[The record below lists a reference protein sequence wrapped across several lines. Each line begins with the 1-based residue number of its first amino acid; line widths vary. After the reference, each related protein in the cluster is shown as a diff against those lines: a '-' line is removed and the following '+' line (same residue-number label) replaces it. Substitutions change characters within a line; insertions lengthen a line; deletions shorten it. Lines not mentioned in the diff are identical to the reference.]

1 MNNNGGISFLGVLQ
15 VVFITLKL
23 IGFIKWSWLWVL
35 WPLWAYVLFVVI
47 DEIYLHM

>member
-1 MNNNGGISFLGVLQ
+1 MNNNGGISFLGLLQ

-35 WPLWAYVLFVVI
+35 LPLWIYILVALIV
-47 DEIYLHM
+47 EIYLHM